1 MSHLEEV
8 KIFLIILVSVAV
20 TLPLDGKV
28 YNLSLNIESLFTMY
42 YNKNPPLLKG
52 RVLRYDYN
60 PILPIKN
67 QRTRPKLRE
76 PERTPAMLVFEKRRV
91 RLKLRS

>member
-1 MSHLEEV
+1 MSHLEEA

-20 TLPLDGKV
+20 TLLLDGKV

-52 RVLRYDYN
+52 RVLRYVQYYLLKINELDRRCESLN
-60 PILPIKN
+60 AL
-67 QRTRPKLRE
+67 QRCY
-76 PERTPAMLVFEKRRV
+76 
-91 RLKLRS
+91 S